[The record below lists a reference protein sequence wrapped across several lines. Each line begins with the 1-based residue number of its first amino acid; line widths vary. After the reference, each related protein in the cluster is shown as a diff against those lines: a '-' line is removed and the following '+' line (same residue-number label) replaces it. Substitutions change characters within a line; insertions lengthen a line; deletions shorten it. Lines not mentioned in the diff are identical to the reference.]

1 MKPFRQ
7 QSPFPVHALP
17 RTLQRAVLDVHQQI
31 QSPLSMVATF
41 AISVASEAVHGN
53 AVLQLPDGQRSL
65 LSNWT
70 LVIAESG
77 TGKTPTME
85 KLRLPIIQFEAEK
98 QHQHEMQHR
107 QYKAEYGSWKAIKD
121 ALVSQLQRDV
131 RNEVDKTAS
140 QKRLDVHIL
149 NEPRPPRLVKLTYSD
164 ATPQAFFSG
173 LFENWPCATLT
184 SDEASIFFNGAMSQS
199 LAQLNQRWEA
209 GPLSIDRRSNT
220 KQIYVQDPR
229 VMLNLAIQPSPFDR
243 YWTRSGNEARD
254 LGFFARLLV
263 CCPDN
268 NEENYTIDGYNHNPD
283 GLNNFH
289 YRINELLDQSVSN
302 QGTRNNGSITITFNH
317 EAQHHANEYLALI
330 KLHSQAGG
338 KLAGIKDYAAKM
350 NRHFARLAG
359 VFEYF
364 ETGSTQ
370 ISLSTANC
378 ASQVCSWYANEY
390 IRLFQEDTF
399 HRMKSDSD
407 TILNWIQRKRYRYIK
422 KNDIRKYSPIRD
434 KERINKALDKL
445 AYDGA
450 ISIFRYIKTWVV
462 DVLPYQEFNS
472 FQLEADISD
481 PYGR

>member
-1 MKPFRQ
+1 MKPFRP

-17 RTLQRAVLDVHQQI
+17 RTLQNAVLEVHKQI

-41 AISVASEAVHGN
+41 AISVASEAVHGT
-53 AVLQLPDGQRSL
+53 AVLQLPGGQRSL

-98 QHQHEMQHR
+98 QHQHEMQLM
-107 QYKAEYGSWKAIKD
+107 QYKAEYGSWKAIKE
-121 ALVSQLQRDV
+121 ALVSQLQKDV
-131 RNEVDKTAS
+131 RNEVDQTAS
-140 QKRLDVHIL
+140 QKRLDMHIF
-149 NEPRPPRLVKLTYSD
+149 NEPTPPHLVKLTYSD
-164 ATPQAFFSG
+164 ATPQAFFNG

-184 SDEASIFFNGAMSQS
+184 SDEAAIFFNGAMSQS
-199 LAQLNQRWEA
+199 LAQLNQRWEP

-220 KQIYVQDPR
+220 KQIYVKDPR

-254 LGFFARLLV
+254 LGFFARLLI
-263 CCPDN
+263 CRSDN
-268 NEENYTIDGYNHNPD
+268 NEEIYTINGYNQNQD
-283 GLNNFH
+283 GLDKFH
-289 YRINELLDQSVSN
+289 HRVNELLDQSISN
-302 QGTRNNGSITITFNH
+302 QGIPNNESITITFSN
-317 EAQHHANEYLALI
+317 EAENYASGYLTHI
-330 KLHSQAGG
+330 KHHSQAGG
-338 KLAGIKDYAAKM
+338 QLAGIKDYAAKM

-370 ISLSTANC
+370 VSLGTAKN
-378 ASQVCSWYANEY
+378 ASQVCNWYTNEY
-390 IRLFQEDTF
+390 IRIFQEDTF
-399 HRMKSDSD
+399 HRMKSDPD
-407 TILNWIQRKRYRYIK
+407 IILNWIKRKRHRHIK

-462 DVLPYQEFNS
+462 DVLPYQEFS
-472 FQLEADISD
+472 SPQLEVDISES
-481 PYGR
+481 YGR